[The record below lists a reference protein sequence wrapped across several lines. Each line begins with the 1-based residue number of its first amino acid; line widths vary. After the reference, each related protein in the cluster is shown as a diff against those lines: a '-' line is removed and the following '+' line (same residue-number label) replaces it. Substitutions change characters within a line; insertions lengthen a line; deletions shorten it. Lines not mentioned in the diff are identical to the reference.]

1 MYRHETWN
9 FFHRFRSGC
18 RTDGLRSAAPSKVTA
33 PIHTVECS
41 RSCYSLLL
49 RGNAA
54 AEITTD
60 MEVGPS
66 QPAREH
72 SPLGV
77 VPHSIRGFLYRHQQV
92 LPATEAFYN
101 CTACSPLVLER
112 YSTDGYSFLQQV
124 FNNPDFLEQVSG
136 LAELHKELPSV
147 EVESLI
153 NYLHARRVSHFTFTR
168 LFSKDWDYPE
178 SSSDADS
185 AI

>member
-1 MYRHETWN
+1 MY
-9 FFHRFRSGC
+9 
-18 RTDGLRSAAPSKVTA
+18 L
-33 PIHTVECS
+33 
-41 RSCYSLLL
+41 SLP

-54 AEITTD
+54 AEITTNV
-60 MEVGPS
+60 EAGPS

-112 YSTDGYSFLQQV
+112 YAADGYSFLEQV

-136 LAELHKELPSV
+136 LAELQKEVPTV
-147 EVESLI
+147 EVLI
-153 NYLHARRVSHFTFTR
+153 MSFM
-168 LFSKDWDYPE
+168 
-178 SSSDADS
+178 
-185 AI
+185 